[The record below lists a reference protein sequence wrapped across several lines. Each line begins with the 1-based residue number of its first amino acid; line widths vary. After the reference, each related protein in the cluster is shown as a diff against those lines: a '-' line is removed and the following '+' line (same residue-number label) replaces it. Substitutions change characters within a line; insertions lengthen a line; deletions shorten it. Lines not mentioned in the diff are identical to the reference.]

1 MAMVAFTA
9 GEIPGGLTPVG
20 GKRAGMVVKQGGNE
34 AEAEH
39 EDKIRSPGRCVV
51 DFFKKGR
58 SHVTM
63 VPLNEGVAIDLWPG
77 EEVVG
82 IEVLDASD
90 HLELDPKAAK
100 VVLEKLQAG

>member
-39 EDKIRSPGRCVV
+39 EDEIRSPGRCVV

-63 VPLNEGVAIDLWPG
+63 VPLNEDVAIDLWPG

-82 IEVLDASD
+82 IEVLESFGSSRIR
-90 HLELDPKAAK
+90 P
-100 VVLEKLQAG
+100 